1 MTVRDSLQWFAS
13 GALLN
18 DFVLFVEISGKNYS
32 GFDNVKDYRVRILV
46 AIGFSV
52 TFLGLELG
60 FGVFGGQW
68 LK

>member
-18 DFVLFVEISGKNYS
+18 DFVSFVEISGKIYS
-32 GFDNVKDYRVRILV
+32 GLDNVKDYRVRILV

-60 FGVFGGQW
+60 FGIFGGSW
-68 LK
+68 LM